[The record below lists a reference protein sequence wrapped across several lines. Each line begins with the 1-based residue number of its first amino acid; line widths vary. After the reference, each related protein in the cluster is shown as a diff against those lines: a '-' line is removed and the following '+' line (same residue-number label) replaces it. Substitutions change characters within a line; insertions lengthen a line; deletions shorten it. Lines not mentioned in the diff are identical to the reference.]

1 MGVGTDLEVVS
12 VRRAL
17 ASMADLPD
25 GVALCL
31 NAGPETMVSAEL
43 HKLLADCE
51 TGRVVMELTEQAKV
65 DDYPRLSGALDDLHL
80 LGVRLAIDDTGA
92 GFASLAHILKL
103 SPDLIKLD
111 RELTSGI
118 DDDPVRIA
126 LATALVSFASG
137 LGADIIAEGIET
149 PAELDI
155 LRELGIKYGQG
166 YYLCRPTTVDA
177 IPWCLP
183 PDRLRAPRG
192 IKRGN
197 VRRASA

>member
-1 MGVGTDLEVVS
+1 
-12 VRRAL
+12 
-17 ASMADLPD
+17 MADLPD

-155 LRELGIKYGQG
+155 LARARHQVRPGLLPVPADDRRRYSVVPTARSPQSAAGDQKGQRE
-166 YYLCRPTTVDA
+166 A
-177 IPWCLP
+177 SE
-183 PDRLRAPRG
+183 RLRP
-192 IKRGN
+192 
-197 VRRASA
+197 